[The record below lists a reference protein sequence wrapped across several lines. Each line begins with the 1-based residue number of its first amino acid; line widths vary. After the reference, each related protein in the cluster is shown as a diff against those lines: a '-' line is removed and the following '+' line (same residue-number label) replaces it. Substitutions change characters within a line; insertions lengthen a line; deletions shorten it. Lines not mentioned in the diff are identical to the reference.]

1 MSIKIWPLAIFDSS
15 TNSYIPSGSI
25 RKESED
31 SELIPSL
38 GAVGSHTVQGDPL
51 KGFTLVPRPRAPAGV
66 FT

>member
-1 MSIKIWPLAIFDSS
+1 MSREEKVTVTFLN
-15 TNSYIPSGSI
+15 TELI

>member
-1 MSIKIWPLAIFDSS
+1 MSREEKVTVTFLN
-15 TNSYIPSGSI
+15 TELI

-51 KGFTLVPRPRAPAGV
+51 KGFTLVPRPKAPAGV